1 MGVATRNVDL
11 KHHNSQV
18 RSDSIPISRSPQLES
33 TNDSQPIEIDD
44 DDEEEDVMAG
54 SKRKLKSAVWNE
66 FKKVKIGS
74 NEYAKCIYCSK
85 KFSGVSRNGTN
96 HLRLHL
102 KSCVLKKVKLNGQSM
117 VQTSMRFNRTDAGT
131 ILVENYTFDQDIAR
145 KELSAMIVLHEYT
158 LSMVDHVGFRRFVC
172 ALQPLFKMGTRNTIR
187 YKI

>member
-11 KHHNSQV
+11 KLHNSQV

-44 DDEEEDVMAG
+44 DEEEEEEEEEEDVMAG

-102 KSCVLKKVKLNGQSM
+102 KSCVLKKVKLNG
-117 VQTSMRFNRTDAGT
+117 
-131 ILVENYTFDQDIAR
+131 
-145 KELSAMIVLHEYT
+145 
-158 LSMVDHVGFRRFVC
+158 
-172 ALQPLFKMGTRNTIR
+172 
-187 YKI
+187 